1 LLDKGGRFG
10 SLEAERSFAA
20 SGDAMLQPAAEAGK
34 TERVSV
40 DLWHAQ
46 LLAIL
51 RGLGLAG
58 EDAAATATILTEA
71 DLAGIDSHGAGLLDL
86 YERQIREGGAV
97 GNPEIRVIRD
107 HAALAL
113 LDAGGGFGHRAT
125 LRAVEMAVERARR
138 FGIAA
143 IGIRNSNHFGAAG
156 PYVRRLAEAG
166 LIGFCF
172 SSVWRPAIVPSGGR
186 EPRLGTNPIAFAAP
200 SAAGRP
206 FLLDMATSAAA
217 IGKLRLA
224 RDAGKT
230 LPEGWA
236 LDHDGRPEHDPAAA
250 LEDARLVPLGGYKGY
265 GLAGMVE
272 VLASVLTGAAVT
284 PARTRQGPAGRW
296 NVGHLVMALDPA
308 LMRGEGFGD
317 DLDRMTAALRA
328 TPPADLAQPV
338 LVAGDP
344 ERACAAEREKSG
356 IPATPEMLARLR
368 AMADRAGAP
377 FLIGGATGGND

>member
-1 LLDKGGRFG
+1 
-10 SLEAERSFAA
+10 
-20 SGDAMLQPAAEAGK
+20 MLQSAEEAMDM
-34 TERVSV
+34 ERVPA

-46 LLAIL
+46 LRAIL
-51 RGLGLAG
+51 RGLGLAA
-58 EDAAATATILTEA
+58 EDAEAAATILTEA
-71 DLAGIDSHGAGLLDL
+71 DLAGIDSHGAGLLEL
-86 YERQIREGGAV
+86 YEKQIREGGAEPR
-97 GNPEIRVIRD
+97 PEIRVVRD

-125 LRAVEMAVERARR
+125 LMAVDMAAERARR
-138 FGIAA
+138 FGISA

-156 PYVRRLAEAG
+156 LYVRRLAEAG

-172 SSVWRPAIVPSGGR
+172 SSVWRPAIVPTGGR

-200 SAAGRP
+200 SAADLP

-224 RDAGKT
+224 RDSGKA

-236 LDHDGRPEHDPAAA
+236 LDREGRPELDPATA
-250 LEDARLVPLGGYKGY
+250 LADARLVPLGGYKGY
-265 GLAGMVE
+265 GLAAMVE
-272 VLASVLTGAAVT
+272 ILASVLTGAAVT
-284 PARTRQGPAGRW
+284 PARKRNGPADRW
-296 NVGHLVMALDPA
+296 NVGHLVIALDPT

-328 TPPADLAQPV
+328 TPPADPARPV

-344 ERACAAEREKSG
+344 ERASEADRRKTG
-356 IPATPEMLARLR
+356 IPATREMLGRLR
-368 AMADRAGAP
+368 AIAGRTGVP
-377 FLIGGATGGND
+377 FLLGERDVTH